1 MVVFVF
7 HDAATTDIYTY
18 LHTLSLHDALPICR
32 RWRRRSARYGRGQS
46 TWKSPWLLSASR
58 VTPLRDTAINICCP
72 ANSTTATFD
81 PGRSG
86 STPTSSIGR
95 RCLSPRP
102 IGTPI
107 STRFHSHRQPHALRT
122 SIGHTTRRRRIYS
135 NIHPPTRTPSD
146 S

>member
-72 ANSTTATFD
+72 ANSTTASFD
-81 PGRSG
+81 PGPSG

-95 RCLSPRP
+95 PCFCPPP
-102 IGTPI
+102 IGPPI
-107 STRFHSHRQPHALRT
+107 WTRFHSHRLPHAL
-122 SIGHTTRRRRIYS
+122 
-135 NIHPPTRTPSD
+135 PPTIGRQD
-146 S
+146 NRRLGKEGVR

>member
-32 RWRRRSARYGRGQS
+32 RWRRRAARYGRGQS

-72 ANSTTATFD
+72 ANSTTAS
-81 PGRSG
+81 RSEEH
-86 STPTSSIGR
+86 TSELQS
-95 RCLSPRP
+95 LM
-102 IGTPI
+102 
-107 STRFHSHRQPHALRT
+107 RT
-122 SIGHTTRRRRIYS
+122 SYAVFCSTQKKPQTLHHTS
-135 NIHPPTRTPSD
+135 NHSQ
-146 S
+146 

>member
-72 ANSTTATFD
+72 ANSTTASFD
-81 PGRSG
+81 PGPSG
-86 STPTSSIGR
+86 SKPTSSIE
-95 RCLSPRP
+95 RP
-102 IGTPI
+102 CFCPPPLGTRSEESRVGKECV
-107 STRFHSHRQPHALRT
+107 STRRHRRWSVHITQK
-122 SIGHTTRRRRIYS
+122 
-135 NIHPPTRTPSD
+135 
-146 S
+146 